1 MNIIS
6 KDILTIYF
14 EITQINNDNK
24 KQQQQ
29 KSEFLQLKLKNNI
42 YIDFEMKLAA
52 TCI

>member
-24 KQQQQ
+24 KQQ